1 VPEKERTVADPN
13 ATIDV
18 EVALAALR
26 RFSLLERRPGDPAD
40 SVGRIHRVVQLI
52 TREALDQTA
61 QRTTL
66 TAMLASVNEYTP
78 TDCYDFRTWSVL
90 EPLHLHLTVIT
101 ALAEQ
106 ANIAEP
112 TSRLLSILGG
122 FLEGKA
128 RYAEAEP
135 LMRRALA
142 IDEQSLGPD
151 HPDVA
156 IDLNNLAQLLQA
168 TNRLAEA
175 EPLMRRALAIDEQ
188 SLWPDHPNVAIHLN
202 NLALLLQATDRL
214 AEAEP

>member
-1 VPEKERTVADPN
+1 
-13 ATIDV
+13 
-18 EVALAALR
+18 
-26 RFSLLERRPGDPAD
+26 
-40 SVGRIHRVVQLI
+40 VQLI